1 MTAFVY
7 LLCFYIIFE
16 ISEDDWMGH
25 VSSMF
30 MFVGMFMKAGWERRN
45 PAWKQKNE
53 TLLAHVV

>member
-7 LLCFYIIFE
+7 LLCFYIILE

-30 MFVGMFMKAGWERRN
+30 MFVGMFMKAGWVGRN

-53 TLLAHVV
+53 TY